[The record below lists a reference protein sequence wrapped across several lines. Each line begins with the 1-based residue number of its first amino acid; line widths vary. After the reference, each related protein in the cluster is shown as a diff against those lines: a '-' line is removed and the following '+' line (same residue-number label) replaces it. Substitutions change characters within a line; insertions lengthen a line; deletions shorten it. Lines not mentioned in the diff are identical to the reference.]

1 MNDVSK
7 IPPLNLGDLRFEITT
22 QTRKRLFGRR
32 PKVLLMVQVSL
43 SGYRMEFDSREILDL
58 ANGPLIIEAVSASPD
73 GDYFLAS
80 PAVIEPSSAVGA
92 SLPGH
97 ENSADSL
104 LVMRGNGVLAKLS
117 GAQQEELIAWLQS
130 VET

>member
-1 MNDVSK
+1 MVRCRY
-7 IPPLNLGDLRFEITT
+7 RF
-22 QTRKRLFGRR
+22 
-32 PKVLLMVQVSL
+32 
-43 SGYRMEFDSREILDL
+43 RMDSTHEILDL
-58 ANGPLIIEAVSASPD
+58 ATDTHCEAVSAKSPD